1 MAFINRHKVLW
12 LAALFLAGCVGVV
25 FAQPYYLNDQLKPD
39 PYRKAGE
46 VTCLACHQDE
56 SGGGLIGF
64 GEAFQR
70 EGAAITPLLRT
81 QFPNMFAYP
90 ITKVGDVGIHFSDP
104 ENKKIVIETGGRK
117 IVVDVEKRTGQEAAA
132 LPADAK

>member
-1 MAFINRHKVLW
+1 MAFLNHHKAPLM
-12 LAALFLAGCVGVV
+12 AALVFAGCAGVV

-39 PYRKAGE
+39 RYRKAGE

-56 SGGGLIGF
+56 SGGGLVGF

-70 EGAAITPLLRT
+70 EGAEITPLLRT

-90 ITKVGDVGIHFSDP
+90 VAKVGDVAIHFSDP
-104 ENKKIVIETGGRK
+104 ENKTIVIETGGRK
-117 IVVDVEKRTGQEAAA
+117 IVVDVEKRTGKEVPA
-132 LPADAK
+132 LQADTK